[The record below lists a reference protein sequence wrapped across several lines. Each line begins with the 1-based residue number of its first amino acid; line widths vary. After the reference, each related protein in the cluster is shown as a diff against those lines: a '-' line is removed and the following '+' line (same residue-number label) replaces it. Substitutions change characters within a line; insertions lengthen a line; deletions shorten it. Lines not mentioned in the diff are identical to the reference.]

1 MINEMRKWIDLVTEL
16 DNNEIKYFGKV
27 SPADQKW
34 LEQKGRKSYSG
45 GELQPILINNQMVG
59 GIHWDLGGID
69 YIEFKPEFK
78 GKGVLRK
85 IVMDNVEDGRVKF
98 VTASPDLTSKLK
110 NYGDVTYDP
119 NTDITSVELNLS
131 PKSP

>member
-1 MINEMRKWIDLVTEL
+1 MENEIRKWINLILEIENDQ
-16 DNNEIKYFGKV
+16 IKYFGKV
-27 SPADQKW
+27 SKEDQKW

-45 GELQPILINNQMVG
+45 GELQPIIINNQMVG

-69 YIEFKPEFK
+69 YIEFKPEFQ

-85 IVMDNVEDGRVKF
+85 VVMDNIADGAVKF
-98 VTASPDLTSKLK
+98 VSASPDLTKKLE

-119 NTDITSVELNLS
+119 NTDITSVIIH
-131 PKSP
+131 

>member
-1 MINEMRKWIDLVTEL
+1 MVMINEMRKWIDLITEIE
-16 DNNEIKYFGKV
+16 NNGIKYFGKV

-45 GELQPILINNQMVG
+45 GELQPIIINNQMVG

-78 GKGVLRK
+78 GKGTLRK
-85 IVMDNVEDGRVKF
+85 VVMDNMENGDVKF
-98 VTASPDLTSKLK
+98 VSASPDLTSKLK
-110 NYGDVTYDP
+110 NYGSVKHSEE
-119 NTDITSVELNLS
+119 TDITTVTIQQNS
-131 PKSP
+131 

>member
-1 MINEMRKWIDLVTEL
+1 MINEMRKWIDLINEIEK
-16 DNNEIKYFGKV
+16 NEIKYFGKV

-45 GELQPILINNQMVG
+45 GELQPIIINNQMVG

-69 YIEFKPEFK
+69 YIEIKPEFK

-85 IVMDNVEDGRVKF
+85 IVMDNIEDGKVKF
-98 VTASPDLTSKLK
+98 VTASPDLISKLT
-110 NYGDVTYDP
+110 NYGSVSHNDE
-119 NTDITSVELNLS
+119 TDITTVNIQ
-131 PKSP
+131 

>member
-1 MINEMRKWIDLVTEL
+1 MIMINEIRKWIDLLTEIE
-16 DNNEIKYFGKV
+16 NNGIKYFGKV

-45 GELQPILINNQMVG
+45 GELQPIIINNQMVG

-78 GKGVLRK
+78 GKGTLRK
-85 IVMDNVEDGRVKF
+85 VVMDNIENGDVKF
-98 VTASPDLTSKLK
+98 VSASPDLTSKLK
-110 NYGDVTYDP
+110 NYGYVTHNEETDVTTVTIQK
-119 NTDITSVELNLS
+119 NT
-131 PKSP
+131 